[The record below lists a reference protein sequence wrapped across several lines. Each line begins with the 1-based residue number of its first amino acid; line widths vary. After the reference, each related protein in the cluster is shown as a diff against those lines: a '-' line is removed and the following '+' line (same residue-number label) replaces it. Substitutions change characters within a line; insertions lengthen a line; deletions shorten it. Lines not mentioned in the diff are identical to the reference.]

1 MTLTLNFE
9 GLGGASQEK
18 KRGKDIT
25 DPDSTRYKA
34 AVVCS
39 VNLKIVGASRSRRC
53 GRVNLE
59 KGVWDGL

>member
-9 GLGGASQEK
+9 GFAGANQEK

-34 AVVCS
+34 AVVRS
-39 VNLKIVGASRSRRC
+39 ANLKIVGASKSRRC
-53 GRVNLE
+53 ERVNLE
-59 KGVWDGL
+59 KRVWDGL